1 MINRKSPLT
10 RREFLWLSSAT
21 TMAMAQGVT
30 TRNIKP
36 QRKGKASGLPFLSRF
51 TDVAA
56 QAGLVHPVIYG
67 GVHQK
72 NYILETVGC
81 GVAFLD
87 YDNDGWLDIFVLC
100 GTRMDAP
107 VPGSTNRLYKN
118 NRDGTFA
125 DVTEKA
131 GLTRTGWASAV
142 TVADYNNDGFEDIF
156 ITYYGQNVLYRNNGD
171 GTFTDVTKQA
181 GLLYEGSTRW
191 GSGCTFL
198 DYDRDGN
205 LDLFVANYVDLHLDR
220 VPKPGANP
228 FCNFKGVPVNCGP
241 RGLPMPRNYLYRN
254 QGDGTFRDV
263 SLESG
268 VASVE
273 RTYSMTAVAADFS
286 NNGWTDIFV
295 ASDSTPSLFLRN
307 ARNHTFVEEGAQRGV
322 AFSDDGK
329 EQAGMGVAVG
339 DYNLDGKL
347 DVFKTHFCDD
357 TSVLYRNDGDAGFTD
372 VTFAAGLGV
381 ETRYIGW
388 GTGFADF
395 DNNGLVDLAVV
406 TGSVYPETEAQFP
419 EYALKTPRYIFRNLG
434 DGRFEE
440 LVEEAGP
447 GIAAPHCSRGCA
459 FGDFDNDGD
468 VDMVVVNL
476 NEPPS
481 LLKNDVS
488 GNSNW
493 LKILLVGTKSNRS
506 AIGSRVIARYGG
518 KIQAQAVMAQSSFYS
533 VNDRRLHFGLGANTH
548 ADLEVHWTNGLV
560 EHFANIEC
568 NHLVIITEAKG
579 LVKTVL
585 PALQTGEHKT

>member
-191 GSGCTFL
+191 GSGCTSSTTTAMEIWICL
-198 DYDRDGN
+198 SPTTWICTWIGCRS
-205 LDLFVANYVDLHLDR
+205 
-220 VPKPGANP
+220 PGRIPSATS
-228 FCNFKGVPVNCGP
+228 
-241 RGLPMPRNYLYRN
+241 RE
-254 QGDGTFRDV
+254 
-263 SLESG
+263 SL
-268 VASVE
+268 
-273 RTYSMTAVAADFS
+273 
-286 NNGWTDIFV
+286 
-295 ASDSTPSLFLRN
+295 
-307 ARNHTFVEEGAQRGV
+307 
-322 AFSDDGK
+322 
-329 EQAGMGVAVG
+329 
-339 DYNLDGKL
+339 
-347 DVFKTHFCDD
+347 
-357 TSVLYRNDGDAGFTD
+357 
-372 VTFAAGLGV
+372 
-381 ETRYIGW
+381 
-388 GTGFADF
+388 
-395 DNNGLVDLAVV
+395 
-406 TGSVYPETEAQFP
+406 
-419 EYALKTPRYIFRNLG
+419 
-434 DGRFEE
+434 
-440 LVEEAGP
+440 
-447 GIAAPHCSRGCA
+447 
-459 FGDFDNDGD
+459 
-468 VDMVVVNL
+468 
-476 NEPPS
+476 
-481 LLKNDVS
+481 
-488 GNSNW
+488 
-493 LKILLVGTKSNRS
+493 
-506 AIGSRVIARYGG
+506 
-518 KIQAQAVMAQSSFYS
+518 
-533 VNDRRLHFGLGANTH
+533 
-548 ADLEVHWTNGLV
+548 
-560 EHFANIEC
+560 
-568 NHLVIITEAKG
+568 
-579 LVKTVL
+579 
-585 PALQTGEHKT
+585 